1 MGGGW
6 GRGSKAGK
14 DNATRGENWRRRG
27 VVNQEGHGWGEVGKQ
42 GIFQLGSFN
51 FSSKMGRFGSAL
63 IRHGSEG
70 SSGASTAVLVIH
82 TCGTHGCVMGAV
94 RPGVEG
100 GRAMFVSQ
108 AQLGVQ
114 GFWGCRVH
122 LSIWRGK
129 ERGDK

>member
-6 GRGSKAGK
+6 GRGSKARK

-42 GIFQLGSFN
+42 GIFQLG
-51 FSSKMGRFGSAL
+51 RFGSTL

-108 AQLGVQ
+108 TQLGVQ
-114 GFWGCRVH
+114 GFQGRRVH